1 MTLSMGILDL
11 EILLQALKM
20 KPYVMPYL
28 APKSQKGK
36 LEWAAIYRFRDTSY
50 IVGV

>member
-11 EILLQALKM
+11 GVLLQALKV
-20 KPYVMPYL
+20 KPYVMTYL

-36 LEWAAIYRFRDTSY
+36 LEGQLFTGLGTQVI
-50 IVGV
+50 